1 MGRPTLPTP
10 YELQM
15 RAIATYP
22 EGYEDFVEYL
32 NRCFY
37 TVYND
42 SNLCI
47 SGKLRVYMGVLDD
60 LNIDIEVVIKYL
72 EDLGYKVEL
81 DKYFYFMV
89 ISW

>member
-15 RAIATYP
+15 RSITTYP

-37 TVYND
+37 TVYNN
-42 SNLCI
+42 SSLCI
-47 SGKLRVYMGVLDD
+47 SGNLRIYMGVFDD

-72 EDLGYKVEL
+72 EDLGYKVKIDE
-81 DKYFYFMV
+81 YIYFMI